1 MGRSDQL
8 FGIGAGRVLEA
19 CREAIRLVGE
29 HARLG
34 RDTAFAFLAEAFV
47 ARGCGACDHLS
58 PPAGVAGRER
68 PKPLKVRSSARDRR
82 SEERREGKECVSTW
96 RARWSTENRKKKH
109 EKSNKLKN

>member
-34 RDTAFAFLAEAFV
+34 QDTAFAFLAEAFV

-68 PKPLKVRSSARDRR
+68 PKPLKVRSSARDRHVDLLDPFRIESR
-82 SEERREGKECVSTW
+82 SEEHTSELQSLMRISYAV
-96 RARWSTENRKKKH
+96 
-109 EKSNKLKN
+109 